1 MYNTN
6 IKGLDKKKMLKK
18 KADDSKLVTNNASD
32 TKIGEGEINIP
43 GGSALDTKIDVYITT
58 QEFKNLASENF
69 AEKSKHLRS
78 KLKYL
83 NIFFFGCK
91 IEIKF
96 DKGPSV
102 VEQNNYTIAVMIL
115 QKIM

>member
-1 MYNTN
+1 MDMYNTN

-43 GGSALDTKIDVYITT
+43 GGSALDTKIEKDEKKIPNHDVYITT
-58 QEFKNLASENF
+58 QEFKKLASENF
-69 AEKSKHLRS
+69 AERSKHLRS

-83 NIFFFGCK
+83 NIFFFW
-91 IEIKF
+91 
-96 DKGPSV
+96 
-102 VEQNNYTIAVMIL
+102 L
-115 QKIM
+115 